1 VSPARPAGVPGREA
15 ELLRIFL
22 GESDHIDGRPAYERV
37 VEEARRAGLAG
48 ATVLRGSLGF
58 GANSVLHRPNAF
70 RLSGDLP
77 LVIEIVDEAAAVD
90 RFVSMLEGLLRGGG
104 LITRER
110 VSIVRYAASDD
121 DG

>member
-1 VSPARPAGVPGREA
+1 VRPAGVPGREG

-22 GESDHIDGRPAYERV
+22 GESDRIDGRPAYERV

-90 RFVSMLEGLLRGGG
+90 RFVGMLEGLLRGGG